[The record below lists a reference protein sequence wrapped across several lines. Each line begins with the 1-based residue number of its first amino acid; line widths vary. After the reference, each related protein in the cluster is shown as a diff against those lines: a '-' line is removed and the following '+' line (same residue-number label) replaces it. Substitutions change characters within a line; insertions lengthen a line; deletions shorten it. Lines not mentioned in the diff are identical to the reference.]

1 MTMMWPFVLGA
12 LGIFTIITGVKII
25 LTGKLSAREEEKLA
39 AYSEKGARTMR
50 ILNAA
55 LNIVSGLVIIG
66 YAVVRYLENQK
77 IIPETVISKIVLIG
91 VLIVM
96 LAVYFIMRNN
106 CKKM

>member
-12 LGIFTIITGVKII
+12 LGIITIITGVKII
-25 LTGKLSAREEEKLA
+25 LTGKLTAREEEKMT

-50 ILNAA
+50 LLNAA
-55 LNIVSGLVIIG
+55 LNIVAGLVIIG
-66 YAVVRYLENQK
+66 YAVVRYLENQQ
-77 IIPETVISKIVLIG
+77 IIPDTIISKIVLIG

-96 LAVYFIMRNN
+96 LAVYFIVRNN

>member
-12 LGIFTIITGVKII
+12 LGIFTSITGVKII

-55 LNIVSGLVIIG
+55 FNIIAGLVIIG
-66 YAVVRYLENQK
+66 YAVVRYLENQE
-77 IIPETVISKIVLIG
+77 IIPDNVISKIVLLG
-91 VLIVM
+91 VALVM
-96 LAVYFIMRNN
+96 VVVYFSVRNK

>member
-12 LGIFTIITGVKII
+12 LGIITIITGVKII

-39 AYSEKGARTMR
+39 EYSEKGAKTLKL
-50 ILNAA
+50 LNAA
-55 LNIVSGLVIIG
+55 LNIVAGLVIIG
-66 YAVVRYLENQK
+66 YGVVRYLENQK
-77 IIPETVISKIVLIG
+77 IIPETIISKIVLIG

-96 LAVYFIMRNN
+96 LAVYFIVRNN